1 VVGGLTSAWD
11 DGETRL
17 GQSDC
22 SRGSQDTEVCAEA
35 QLKTAAKGCA
45 ANGRDGGDWECRQ
58 AGESAPQLCQ
68 ELGDAVHLVSAYCH
82 LISNQAYNNLL
93 LFRRHAQSLLQVG
106 ASTKGIVRLAGQDQ
120 SSCAAFAAL
129 LVQALYDSAQFT
141 QQLCRDCIAGFG
153 AVER

>member
-35 QLKTAAKGCA
+35 QLKAAAKGCA
-45 ANGRDGGDWECRQ
+45 ANRRNGRDWECRQ
-58 AGESAPQLCQ
+58 SCECAPQLGQ
-68 ELGDAVHLVSAYCH
+68 ELGDTIHLVSAYRH

-93 LFRRHAQSLLQVG
+93 LFRRHSQSLLQVG
-106 ASTKGIVRLAGQDQ
+106 TSTKGIVRLAGQDQ

-129 LVQALYDSAQFT
+129 LVQTLYDSAQFT
-141 QQLCRDCIAGFG
+141 QQLCRDSVPGFG